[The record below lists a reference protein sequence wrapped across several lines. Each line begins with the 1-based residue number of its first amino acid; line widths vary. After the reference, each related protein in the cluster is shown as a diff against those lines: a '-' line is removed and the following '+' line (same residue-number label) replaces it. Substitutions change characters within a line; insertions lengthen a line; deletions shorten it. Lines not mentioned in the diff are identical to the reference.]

1 MRKSFEQVREDYQ
14 KRVSQGEPR
23 DDVIASLHADGLSII
38 ESIKAVRTLYGVG
51 LGDAKQ
57 IVTAHPVWAEVV
69 RNTQPLHE
77 KMIKVMMDAHDG
89 LIDLPPE

>member
-1 MRKSFEQVREDYQ
+1 MFSRE
-14 KRVSQGEPR
+14 GELR

-57 IVTAHPVWAEVV
+57 IVIAHLVWAEVV
-69 RNTQPLHE
+69 RNTQPFHE
-77 KMIKVMMDAHDG
+77 KIIKVMMDAHDG
-89 LIDLPPE
+89 MIELPPE